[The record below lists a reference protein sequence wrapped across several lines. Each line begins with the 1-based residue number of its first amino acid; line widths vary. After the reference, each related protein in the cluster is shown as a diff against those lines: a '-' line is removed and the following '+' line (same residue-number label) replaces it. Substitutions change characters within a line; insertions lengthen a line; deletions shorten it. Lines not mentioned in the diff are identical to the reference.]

1 MADMIK
7 QKRHNS
13 QKNSRELVPLVIF
26 SEASMSR
33 LEFFEEANIVL
44 GEHSKVLDTVFQ
56 VGDAFDAHTECEARV
71 NFAVDAAS
79 FEHIGVYHT
88 AAQDF
93 HPTGAFAEC
102 AALAAAEVARD
113 VHFSRWLGEW
123 EVRRAKTNLGF
134 GTEHF
139 LSEIEQ
145 YLLEV
150 GKSYI
155 FVDVESFHLVEEAVS
170 ASRDSLVAI
179 HTTRADDADRRLSVL
194 HNAALHR

>member
-1 MADMIK
+1 M
-7 QKRHNS
+7 
-13 QKNSRELVPLVIF
+13 PLVIF

-56 VGDAFDAHTECEARV
+56 VGDSFDAHTECEARV

-102 AALAAAEVARD
+102 ASLAAAEVARD
-113 VHFSRWLGEW
+113 VHFSRWLSEW
-123 EVRRAKTNLGF
+123 EIRRTKTNLCVWA
-134 GTEHF
+134 EHF
-139 LSEIEQ
+139 LCEVEKH
-145 YLLEV
+145 LLKV
-150 GKSYI
+150 GESHVLVY
-155 FVDVESFHLVEEAVS
+155 VEGFNVVEEAVC
-170 ASRDSLVAI
+170 ASRDSLVAVYASW
-179 HTTRADDADRRLSVL
+179 ADEADRWLGVL
-194 HNAALHR
+194 HDAALHR

>member
-1 MADMIK
+1 M
-7 QKRHNS
+7 
-13 QKNSRELVPLVIF
+13 PLVIF

-123 EVRRAKTNLGF
+123 EVRWAQANLCF
-134 GTEHF
+134 RTEHF
-139 LSEIEQ
+139 LCEIQ
-145 YLLEV
+145 QHLLEV
-150 GKSYI
+150 GKCHVL
-155 FVDVESFHLVEEAVS
+155 VDVKCLHLVEEAVCS
-170 ASRDSLVAI
+170 SRDCLVAI
-179 HTTRADDADRRLSVL
+179 YATRTDDADWRLGML
-194 HNAALHR
+194 HHAALHA